1 MDRKHVANVLE
12 ELAVLL
18 ELKGE
23 SPFKI
28 RAYQQAARTVLSL
41 EQDLEELVTSGGL
54 AKVRGIGKSLTGHI
68 TELVKTG
75 GLKYLDELR
84 KSFPAG
90 FLEILKVQ
98 GLGPKKV
105 KILYEDLGV
114 TNLGEL
120 EYACQENR
128 LISLKGFGVK
138 SQAKV
143 LQGLE
148 NLKKYR
154 GRFLWSEVE
163 PKAGELT
170 ARLAEGHDIERVELA
185 GRFRRGLEVL
195 TGLDLVVVSSS
206 PAKAARYLEKPD
218 LVESIDG
225 GAKNRFTIRL
235 KSGLGADLRFVS
247 AESFPFAWRH
257 FTGSREHNAV
267 MRRRAKAMGLE
278 LSDVTL
284 LDRTGRARTAADEAG
299 IFSLLDLPFI
309 PPELREGLGEI
320 EAAETGSLPDLVR
333 EADLKGI
340 FHVHST
346 YSDGGLSIAELTAHC
361 RDLGYEYLGLSDHSQ
376 SARYAGGLTL
386 ADLERQLAEVKK
398 VRAGNPGFGLFWG
411 IESDILPD
419 GSLDYPDEVL
429 AGFDFV
435 IASVHSGFSMPE
447 KEMTARLVR
456 AVTNPYTTILGHP
469 TGRLLLAREPYA
481 MDLPAVL
488 AAAAK
493 NGTVIEIN
501 ANPHRLDLDWREM
514 RRAKALG
521 LKLMIGPDAHSA
533 AGLRDTRHGV
543 RIARKGRLTKD
554 DVLNCLGREDIDR
567 FLVDLRK
574 RRQG

>member
-1 MDRKHVANVLE
+1 MDRKHVAQTLE

-23 SPFKI
+23 SSFKI
-28 RAYQQAARTVLSL
+28 RAYQQAARTVLFL
-41 EQDLEELVTSGGL
+41 EQDLEELVKTGGL
-54 AKVRGIGKSLTGHI
+54 AKVKGIGKSLTGHI

-75 GLKYLDELR
+75 GLDYLNDLR
-84 KSFPAG
+84 NSFPAG
-90 FLEILKVQ
+90 LLEILQVQ

-105 KILYEDLGV
+105 KTLYKDLGV
-114 TNLGEL
+114 TSLGEL

-128 LISLKGFGVK
+128 LVSLKGFGAK

-143 LQGLE
+143 LQSLE

-163 PKAGELT
+163 PQARELA
-170 ARLAEGHDIERVELA
+170 ARLAAGHDIERVELA
-185 GRFRRGLEVL
+185 GGFRRGEEVL
-195 TGLDLVVVSSS
+195 TGLDLVVTSSS
-206 PAKAARYLEKPD
+206 PAKAAHYLENLD
-218 LVESIDG
+218 LVESMDG
-225 GAKNRFTIRL
+225 GPETRFTIRL
-235 KSGLGADLRFVS
+235 KSGLSADLRFVS
-247 AESFPFAWRH
+247 AESFPFAWRY
-257 FTGSREHNAV
+257 FTGSKEHNAI

-278 LSDVTL
+278 LSERSL
-284 LDRTGRARTAADEAG
+284 LDRPGRTRTAADEAEVFG
-299 IFSLLDLPFI
+299 LLDLPFI

-320 EAAETGSLPDLVR
+320 EAAEAGSLPELVR
-333 EADLKGI
+333 EADLKGV

-346 YSDGGLSIAELTAHC
+346 YSDGGLSIAELTAQC

-386 ADLERQLAEVKK
+386 AGLKRQLAEVEK
-398 VRAGNPGFGLFWG
+398 VRAANPGFGLFWG

-419 GSLDYPDEVL
+419 GALDYPDEVL

-456 AVTNPYTTILGHP
+456 AVKNPYTTILGHP

-481 MDLPAVL
+481 LDLPVVL

-521 LKLMIGPDAHSA
+521 LKMMIGPDAHSA
-533 AGLRDTRHGV
+533 AGLKDTRHGV
-543 RIARKGRLTKD
+543 RIARKGWLTKD
-554 DVLNCLGREDIDR
+554 DVLNCLSCEEIDK
-567 FLVDLRK
+567 FLADLRK

>member
-1 MDRKHVANVLE
+1 MDRKHVAQALE

-23 SPFKI
+23 NPFKV
-28 RAYQQAARTVLSL
+28 RAFQRAARTVLSL
-41 EQDLEELVTSGGL
+41 EDGLDELVESGGL
-54 AKVRGIGKSLTGHI
+54 AKVKGIGKTLTGHI

-75 GLKYLDELR
+75 GLDYLDDLR
-84 KSFPAG
+84 NSFPAG
-90 FLEILKVQ
+90 LLEMLQVQ

-105 KILYEDLGV
+105 KVLYQDLGV
-114 TNLGEL
+114 TSLGEL
-120 EYACQENR
+120 EYACHENR
-128 LISLKGFGVK
+128 LVPLKGFGAK

-148 NLKKYR
+148 NLKRYR

-163 PKAGELT
+163 PQARELA
-170 ARLAEGHDIERVELA
+170 ARLAEGHCIERVELA
-185 GRFRRGLEVL
+185 GDFRRGREVL
-195 TGLDLVVVSSS
+195 ECLDLVGISPS
-206 PAKAARYLEKPD
+206 PAKVARYLENLD
-218 LVESIDG
+218 LVESMDG
-225 GAKNRFTIRL
+225 GAKTKFTIRL
-235 KSGLGADLRFVS
+235 KSGLKVDLRLVS

-257 FTGSREHNAV
+257 FTGSKEHNAI

-278 LSDVTL
+278 LSERSL
-284 LDRTGRARTAADEAG
+284 LDRPGRTQVAADEAEV
-299 IFSLLDLPFI
+299 FALLDLPFI

-320 EAAETGSLPDLVR
+320 EAAEAGSLPGLVR
-333 EADLKGI
+333 EADLKGV

-346 YSDGGLSIAELTAHC
+346 YSDGGLSIAELTVQC

-386 ADLERQLAEVKK
+386 ADLNRQLAEVEK
-398 VRAGNPGFGLFWG
+398 VRAENPDFGLFWG
-411 IESDILPD
+411 IESDILAD
-419 GSLDYPDEVL
+419 GALDYPDEVL

-456 AVTNPYTTILGHP
+456 AVRNPYTTILGHP

-481 MDLPAVL
+481 LDLTVVL

-493 NGTVIEIN
+493 TGTVIEIN
-501 ANPHRLDLDWREM
+501 ANSHRLDLDWREM

-521 LKLMIGPDAHSA
+521 LKMMICPDAHSA

-543 RIARKGRLTKD
+543 RIARKGWLTKD
-554 DVLNCLGREDIDR
+554 DVLNCLSRKEVDM
-567 FLVDLRK
+567 FLADLRK
-574 RRQG
+574 RRQV